1 MGRVVYYTALSVG
14 NVCLS
19 CSMMKRFSKQPK
31 QSACLI
37 PTNLHISPTG
47 KVLSSQTIGV
57 EFSSKIIRVGT
68 GPQSKRIK
76 LQLWDTAG
84 QERFRSVT
92 RSYYRGATGALLVY
106 DVGRYETFAGLRTF
120 LSDARALASQG
131 LTVVL
136 VGNKSDLARGD
147 CDIPGGERISG
158 RPWGGVGEWGAAGNS
173 MGGITFAE
181 GTQWEGDGYVGGGH
195 HRRNET
201 GSSIDGTS
209 TAYASV
215 ASTFSTSRFSGHPSN
230 PATTFHGTNPPEN
243 RHVLS
248 SSSSVYSDTTVSDS
262 SDAETASIA
271 STITP
276 NMYRPSEY
284 HSMEYATPNNNQ
296 YQPPRFV
303 TTEESLRFASAAG
316 IPQALE
322 TSALT
327 GENVDEAFARLA
339 RIILTKIELG
349 EVDPDDPSSGIQYGD
364 FGIGYGDL
372 AHGVGS
378 IRGGR
383 GRRGVV
389 SIIGS
394 KKVGCC

>member
-1 MGRVVYYTALSVG
+1 MIS
-14 NVCLS
+14 
-19 CSMMKRFSKQPK
+19 
-31 QSACLI
+31 
-37 PTNLHISPTG
+37 TNLCLSPTG

-106 DVGRYETFAGLRTF
+106 DVGRYDTFTGLRTF

-136 VGNKSDLARGD
+136 VGNKSDLVNGN
-147 CDIPGGERISG
+147 CDIPGGEGTSG
-158 RPWGGVGEWGAAGNS
+158 GPWGGAGEWSTAGD
-173 MGGITFAE
+173 MGGITFAK
-181 GTQWEGDGYVGGGH
+181 GTHRERDGYDGGGH
-195 HRRNET
+195 HHRNGT
-201 GSSIDGTS
+201 GSSTDGTS

-215 ASTFSTSRFSGHPSN
+215 ASTFTTSRFSDHPSN
-230 PATTFHGTNPPEN
+230 PTAASYNINPPDN
-243 RHVLS
+243 RHLES

-262 SDAETASIA
+262 SDAETASVA

-276 NMYRPSEY
+276 NTY
-284 HSMEYATPNNNQ
+284 HHSGYNSMEYATPNNNQ

-327 GENVDEAFARLA
+327 GKNVDEAFARLA

-364 FGIGYGDL
+364 FGIGYGEL
-372 AHGVGS
+372 AHAGS
-378 IRGGR
+378 VRGSR
-383 GRRGVV
+383 SRRGVV